1 MVTLGSRVRS
11 RDFWNGVLCSD
22 GRGRL
27 GTFGMGSRQRK
38 EGSDSD
44 FWNGVLCSEEVYGL
58 LEWGLMHR

>member
-1 MVTLGSRVRS
+1 
-11 RDFWNGVLCSD
+11 
-22 GRGRL
+22 
-27 GTFGMGSRQRK
+27 MGSRQRK